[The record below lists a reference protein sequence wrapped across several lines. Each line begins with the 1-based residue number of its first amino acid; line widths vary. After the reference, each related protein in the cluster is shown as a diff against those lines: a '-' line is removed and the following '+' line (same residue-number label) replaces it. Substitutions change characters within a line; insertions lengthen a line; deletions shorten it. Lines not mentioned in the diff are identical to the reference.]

1 MIGYGVANIVAPQ
14 MWTTGPRYY
23 AAWIVQ
29 LVVAWF
35 FSSVLL
41 IWIRVILSRRNKK
54 RLAKLEFDD
63 DGNIISKKNAFV
75 EDGGDDRRKVDVS
88 MLDLTDLEM
97 KSLYILYSVLFMSRA
112 LLMGLDI
119 KKNKVANFIMS
130 FN

>member
-88 MLDLTDLEM
+88 MLDLTDLE
-97 KSLYILYSVLFMSRA
+97 
-112 LLMGLDI
+112 
-119 KKNKVANFIMS
+119 NEEFIYPL
-130 FN
+130 